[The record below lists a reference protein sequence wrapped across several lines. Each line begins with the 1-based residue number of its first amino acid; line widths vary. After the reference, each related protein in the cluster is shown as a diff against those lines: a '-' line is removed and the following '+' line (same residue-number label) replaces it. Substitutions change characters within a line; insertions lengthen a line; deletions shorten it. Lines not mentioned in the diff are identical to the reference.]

1 MDVTDFK
8 QQFLPCHRTLFR
20 VAFQLMGNAQD
31 AEDMVQEAYLK
42 LWNKR
47 GQLNGVL
54 NAEAYSVTLIKNLCY
69 DALRRNQLDEDGRAP
84 EELNISADFNII
96 SEMEWRDEVNQV
108 QRLISQLP
116 RQQKHVMILRDVND
130 CSFEEIEQATGLNA
144 VNIRVLLSRARKK
157 IREQF
162 NAIVEYETR

>member
-1 MDVTDFK
+1 
-8 QQFLPCHRTLFR
+8 
-20 VAFQLMGNAQD
+20 MGNAQD

-96 SEMEWRDEVNQV
+96 SEMEWRVSKSGTASYQSAPPAAKACDDTAGCE
-108 QRLISQLP
+108 
-116 RQQKHVMILRDVND
+116 
-130 CSFEEIEQATGLNA
+130 
-144 VNIRVLLSRARKK
+144 
-157 IREQF
+157 
-162 NAIVEYETR
+162 

>member
-8 QQFLPCHRTLFR
+8 QQFLPLPPE
-20 VAFQLMGNAQD
+20 ALSGSQLMGNAQD

-54 NAEAYSVTLIKNLCY
+54 NAEATASLLSRICATMHCVVTSWMRT
-69 DALRRNQLDEDGRAP
+69 DVPP

-116 RQQKHVMILRDVND
+116 GSKSM
-130 CSFEEIEQATGLNA
+130 
-144 VNIRVLLSRARKK
+144 
-157 IREQF
+157 
-162 NAIVEYETR
+162 